1 MKTTKKNLARRIA
14 ASSLLPRLLRE
25 FEGDESAQ
33 AKIQAAYDDL
43 YDRALAV
50 YGTPEV
56 NPEIKKLSSAMV
68 NPMPGAAR

>member
-1 MKTTKKNLARRIA
+1 MKTTEKNLARRIA

-25 FEGDESAQ
+25 FEGDEFAQ

-43 YDRALAV
+43 YHRALAV

-56 NPEIKKLSSAMV
+56 RQFWLPPKRQYLDSKN
-68 NPMPGAAR
+68 